1 MLFNAIWPMTFQIDT
16 SAGYLVNLMARLFA
30 RELEAKLIPLGLRIG
45 AFPALLHLWEREGL
59 TQGELVKLLDIE
71 QPTLAATLSRMER
84 DGLIKRTKDDTD
96 GRAQRIWLTE
106 KGRSLEQPTKSA
118 AEKINNLALQSLGEA
133 EASTLI
139 KSIRSVIAGLHQPQ
153 SGGTD

>member
-1 MLFNAIWPMTFQIDT
+1 MTFQIDD

-106 KGRSLEQPTKSA
+106 TGRSLEKPAKSA
-118 AEKINNLALQSLGEA
+118 AEEVNSLALQSLGEA
-133 EASTLI
+133 EVSTLI
-139 KSIRSVIAGLHQPQ
+139 TSIRSVIAGLRQPQ
-153 SGGTD
+153 SGSTD

>member
-1 MLFNAIWPMTFQIDT
+1 MQYGFMKFEIDD
-16 SAGYLVNLMARLFA
+16 SAGNLVNLLARLFA
-30 RELEAKLIPLGLRIG
+30 RELEARLKPLGLRIG

-106 KGRSLEQPTKSA
+106 TGRSLEKQAKSA
-118 AEKINNLALQSLGEA
+118 AEEINNLALQSLSA
-133 EASTLI
+133 TEASALI
-139 KSIRSVIAGLHQPQ
+139 ISIRSVIADLRQ
-153 SGGTD
+153 SQEGTTP

>member
-1 MLFNAIWPMTFQIDT
+1 MQHGRMTFQIDD

-30 RELEAKLIPLGLRIG
+30 RELEAKLVPLGLRIG

-106 KGRSLEQPTKSA
+106 TGRSLERPAKSA
-118 AEKINNLALQSLGEA
+118 AEQVNNLALQSLGEE
-133 EASTLI
+133 EASILI
-139 KSIRSVIAGLHQPQ
+139 RSIRSVIAGLRQPQ
-153 SGGTD
+153 SGSTD

>member
-1 MLFNAIWPMTFQIDT
+1 MQYSFMKFEIDD
-16 SAGYLVNLMARLFA
+16 SAGNLVNLLARLFA
-30 RELEAKLIPLGLRIG
+30 RELEARLKPLGLRIG

-106 KGRSLEQPTKSA
+106 TGRSLEKQAKSA
-118 AEKINNLALQSLGEA
+118 AEEINNLALQSLSA
-133 EASTLI
+133 TEASALI
-139 KSIRSVIAGLHQPQ
+139 ISIRSVIADLRQ
-153 SGGTD
+153 SQEGTTP

>member
-1 MLFNAIWPMTFQIDT
+1 MKFEIDD
-16 SAGYLVNLMARLFA
+16 SAGYLVNLLARLFA
-30 RELEAKLIPLGLRIG
+30 RELEARLKPLGLRIG

-106 KGRSLEQPTKSA
+106 TGRSLEKQAKSA
-118 AEKINNLALQSLGEA
+118 AEEINNLALQSLSA
-133 EASTLI
+133 TEASALI
-139 KSIRSVIAGLHQPQ
+139 ISIRSVIADLRQ
-153 SGGTD
+153 SQEGTTP

>member
-1 MLFNAIWPMTFQIDT
+1 MKFIIDD
-16 SAGYLVNLMARLFA
+16 SAGYLVNLLARLFA
-30 RELEAKLIPLGLRIG
+30 RELEARLLPLGLRIG

-96 GRAQRIWLTE
+96 GRVQRIWLTE
-106 KGRSLEQPTKSA
+106 MARSLEKPAQSA
-118 AEKINNLALQSLGEA
+118 AEDINTIALQNLGAA
-133 EASTLI
+133 ETSTLFN
-139 KSIRSVIAGLHQPQ
+139 SIRSAIVHLRQTERS
-153 SGGTD
+153 SGQ

>member
-1 MLFNAIWPMTFQIDT
+1 MKFEIDD
-16 SAGYLVNLMARLFA
+16 SAGNLVNLLARLFA
-30 RELEAKLIPLGLRIG
+30 RELEARLKPLGLRIG

-106 KGRSLEQPTKSA
+106 TGRSLEKQAKSA
-118 AEKINNLALQSLGEA
+118 AEEINNLALQSLSA
-133 EASTLI
+133 TEASALI
-139 KSIRSVIAGLHQPQ
+139 ISIRSVIADLRQ
-153 SGGTD
+153 SQEGTTP

>member
-1 MLFNAIWPMTFQIDT
+1 MQYSFMKFEIDD
-16 SAGYLVNLMARLFA
+16 SAGYLVNLLARLFA
-30 RELEAKLIPLGLRIG
+30 RELEARLKPLGLRIG

-106 KGRSLEQPTKSA
+106 TGRSLEKPAKSA
-118 AEKINNLALQSLGEA
+118 AEEINNLALQSLSA
-133 EASTLI
+133 TEASALI
-139 KSIRSVIAGLHQPQ
+139 ISIRSVIADLRQ
-153 SGGTD
+153 SQEGTTP